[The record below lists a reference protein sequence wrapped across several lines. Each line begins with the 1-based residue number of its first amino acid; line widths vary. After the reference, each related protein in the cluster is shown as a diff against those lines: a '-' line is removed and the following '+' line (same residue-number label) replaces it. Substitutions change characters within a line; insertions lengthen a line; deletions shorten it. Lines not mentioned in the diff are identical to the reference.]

1 MSVHS
6 KKARRDRGAV
16 IGTLAL
22 CLFVL
27 ASSTHLAWAQ
37 QSWTRAATTENNQ
50 SMEPI
55 LTGPV
60 FVRDSPVPAVETPQP
75 GQSDQA
81 LPINLAT
88 AICLSQARPLV
99 IASAQ
104 TSVERAAAELQG
116 AKALWLPDL
125 HYGVDYSHH
134 DGATQATEGEVDF
147 ASFGSFYTGG
157 GATLD
162 FGVTDA
168 IFQPLAARQEL
179 LARQSDKQAACN
191 DALLMVTLGYFDV
204 QEARG
209 RLAGILDSV
218 AKAKVLL
225 KQIESLAG
233 AGVVPQMEID
243 RARALSADLNQ
254 QAIMARTRW
263 YIASARLTRALR
275 LNPGSVVVPLEPP
288 HLQVTLISSRCS
300 VDDLIPCGLMNR
312 PELAS
317 QRAVV
322 QATLELLRQER
333 FRPLIPSVVLAG
345 RGPDGAITNGAY
357 GGGTEGNLNTW
368 GGRSEFDAGLV
379 WTLHNLGAGNRALV
393 RGRAADQEKAS
404 IELLSLQDRV
414 AEEVV
419 QTRAQVEGAREGIPE
434 AEAEVKEADTTFSGT
449 LKGLSQIRGAGSQ
462 LQPVSRPQEA
472 VAALQQLTRAYDQ
485 YFVAINNYNRA
496 QFQLYHALG
505 YPSRIL
511 SWERRMGEIQTVDTS
526 RPAEMDRAPRTSYR
540 PSTDNRR

>member
-1 MSVHS
+1 MSLHGRQVRNGGDS
-6 KKARRDRGAV
+6 AV
-16 IGTLAL
+16 WTLAL

-27 ASSTHLAWAQ
+27 ASSTHLASAQ
-37 QSWTRAATTENNQ
+37 QTAADDNQ
-50 SMEPI
+50 SIEPI
-55 LTGPV
+55 LVGPE
-60 FVRDSPVPAVETPQP
+60 FGQTSWSPAVQAPQP
-75 GQSDQA
+75 SQSDQT

-88 AICLSQARPLV
+88 AICLSQGRPLV

-104 TSVERAAAELQG
+104 ASVEQAAAELQG

-134 DGATQATEGEVDF
+134 DGANQATEGNVEF

-168 IFQPLAARQEL
+168 IFRPLAARQEL
-179 LARQSDKQAACN
+179 RARQSDKQAACN
-191 DALLMVTLGYFDV
+191 DALLTVTQGYFDV
-204 QEARG
+204 QETRG
-209 RLAGILDSV
+209 RLAGILDSA
-218 AKAKVLL
+218 AKAKVLV

-233 AGVVPQMEID
+233 AGVVPEMEAN
-243 RARALSADLNQ
+243 RARALLADLNQ

-275 LNPGSVVVPLEPP
+275 LNPSSVVVPVEPP
-288 HLQVTLISSRCS
+288 CMQVTLISSQCS

-345 RGPDGAITNGAY
+345 RGPDGAITNGVY
-357 GGGTEGNLNTW
+357 GGGTKGDLSTW
-368 GGRSEFDAGLV
+368 GGRSEFDIGMV
-379 WTLHNLGAGNRALV
+379 WTLHNLGMGNRALV
-393 RGRAADQEKAS
+393 RGRAADQEKAL
-404 IELLSLQDRV
+404 IELLNLQDRV

-419 QTRAQVEGAREGIPE
+419 QARAQVEGAREGIPE
-434 AEAEVKEADTTFSGT
+434 AEMGVKEADTTFAGT
-449 LKGLSQIRGAGSQ
+449 LKGLGQIRGAGNQ
-462 LQPVSRPQEA
+462 LQPISRPQEA
-472 VAALQQLTRAYDQ
+472 VAALQLLNRAYDQ
-485 YFVAINNYNRA
+485 YFVAVNNYNRA

-511 SWERRMGEIQTVDTS
+511 SWERRMGEIQAVDTS
-526 RPAEMDRAPRTSYR
+526 RPPEMDRIPRTSFR
-540 PSTDNRR
+540 LPTVNRR